1 MPKITK
7 FRIQRSDPT
16 HGILYQRMWDG
27 SEEPISTPMEYSKCM
42 MFIQEKQKELKI
54 WRISAIGPRR
64 NAVRHK
70 RMDIFAEDKNEALEA
85 FDRFLSSFG
94 DDNVT
99 YELCTGDWRI
109 IANRRPGQPIIIL

>member
-1 MPKITK
+1 MKK
-7 FRIQRSDPT
+7 YRIVRPNCRE
-16 HGILYQRMWDG
+16 GIIYQKMWDG

-42 MFIQEKQKELKI
+42 MFVQEKQKELKI

-64 NAVRHK
+64 NAIRHK
-70 RMDIFAEDKNEALEA
+70 RMDIYAEDKNEALEA
-85 FDRFLSSFG
+85 FDRFLSSLG